1 MINRNHKTTSPV
13 LIAALIAVPLSLL
26 GGLSVFL
33 MTHNPGHAL
42 TATFFGVVMGLGI
55 YGLCSLGGANNSAGA
70 SRK

>member
-1 MINRNHKTTSPV
+1 MMNRNHKTTSSV

-33 MTHNPGHAL
+33 MTQNVGHAL
-42 TATFFGVVMGLGI
+42 TATFFGVVMGSGI
-55 YGLCSLGGANNSAGA
+55 YGLCALGGASNPAGA